1 MESETADGGFQH
13 ETVFLAEAVDALI
26 TDPEGVYVDGTFGRG
41 GHSRLLLQKLGASG
55 RLLVIDKDP
64 EAIAVAEELRA
75 SDHRVSVAHGSF
87 ADLARLV
94 RELPAGGQRQ
104 GEVKQGDS
112 RQDDVKV
119 SGVLL
124 DLGVSSPQLDDA
136 RRGFSF
142 THDGPLDMRMN
153 NKQGISAA
161 EWLATAA
168 EEEIARVIYEYGEEK
183 FSRRMARAI
192 VAERARQ
199 PITTTKQLADIVAQ
213 ANPAWERHKHPAT
226 RAFQGIRIF
235 INDELRDLETA
246 LQATLDVLAVGG
258 RMAIISF
265 HSLEDR
271 IVKQFMQK
279 HVRGDDFPPG
289 VPVTSAQLKPR
300 LKLVGKA
307 LKTSDAARGRNV
319 RARSAVMRVAEKLA

>member
-1 MESETADGGFQH
+1 MAAGTEDGGFQH
-13 ETVFLAEAVDALI
+13 ETVFLREAVDLLV
-26 TDPEGVYVDGTFGRG
+26 TDPDGIYVDGTFGRG
-41 GHSRLLLQKLGASG
+41 GHSRQLLEKLGMRA

-64 EAIAVAEELRA
+64 EAIAVAEALRMT
-75 SDHRVSVAHGSF
+75 DPRVVVAHGSF
-87 ADLARLV
+87 AELARHV
-94 RELPAGGQRQ
+94 TALPGVNQ
-104 GEVKQGDS
+104 VN
-112 RQDDVKV
+112 
-119 SGVLL
+119 GVLL

-153 NKQGISAA
+153 NNQGMSAA
-161 EWLATAA
+161 QWLATAA

-192 VAERARQ
+192 VAERALH
-199 PITTTKQLADIVAQ
+199 PITTTKRLADIVTQ

-235 INDELRDLETA
+235 INDELKDLETA
-246 LQATLDVLAVGG
+246 LRAMLEVLVGGG
-258 RMAIISF
+258 RMAVISF

-271 IVKQFMQK
+271 IVKQFIQK
-279 HVRGDDFPPG
+279 ETRGDDFPKG

-300 LKLVGKA
+300 LRPIGKA
-307 LKTSDAARGRNV
+307 LKSSDSERDRNV
-319 RARSAVMRVAEKLA
+319 RARSAILRVAEKLA

>member
-1 MESETADGGFQH
+1 MTTADTEDGKFQH
-13 ETVFLAEAVDALI
+13 ETVFLQEAVQALV
-26 TDPEGVYVDGTFGRG
+26 TDPGGVYVDGTFGRG
-41 GHSRLLLQKLGASG
+41 GHSRLILQKLGKQG

-64 EAIAVAEELRA
+64 EAIAAAEALRA
-75 SDHRVSVAHGSF
+75 TDARVAVAHGSF
-87 ADLARLV
+87 A
-94 RELPAGGQRQ
+94 ELPRLMTGLP
-104 GEVKQGDS
+104 
-112 RQDDVKV
+112 DVTRV
-119 SGVLL
+119 HGILL

-153 NKQGISAA
+153 NKQGMSAA
-161 EWLATAA
+161 QWLATAA

-192 VAERARQ
+192 VATRAQ
-199 PITTTKQLADIVAQ
+199 HPITTTKQLADIVTQ

-235 INDELRDLETA
+235 INDELRELQTA
-246 LQATLDVLAVGG
+246 LQAMLELLVVGG
-258 RMAIISF
+258 RMAVISF

-279 HVRGDDFPPG
+279 QVRGDDFPPG

-300 LKLVGKA
+300 LRLVGKA
-307 LKTSDAARGRNV
+307 LKTSDTERGRNV
-319 RARSAVMRVAEKLA
+319 RARSAVLRIAEKLA

>member
-1 MESETADGGFQH
+1 MVDETNDDGFQH
-13 ETVFLAEAVDALI
+13 DTVFLHEAVDALI

-41 GHSRLLLQKLGASG
+41 GHSRLLLQKLGANG

-64 EAIAVAEELRA
+64 EAIAVAEALREA
-75 SDHRVSVAHGSF
+75 DGRVRIAHGSF
-87 ADLARLV
+87 ADLARFV
-94 RELPAGGQRQ
+94 REWPEAAREQGAGQTQ
-104 GEVKQGDS
+104 VES
-112 RQDDVKV
+112 KV
-119 SGVLL
+119 NGVLL

-142 THDGPLDMRMN
+142 SHDGPLDMRMN

-161 EWLATAA
+161 EWIATAA

-235 INDELRDLETA
+235 INDELRDLETVLA
-246 LQATLDVLAVGG
+246 ATLDVLAAGG

-307 LKTSDAARGRNV
+307 LKTSDDARARNV
-319 RARSAVMRVAEKLA
+319 RARSAVLRVAEKLA

>member
-1 MESETADGGFQH
+1 MAAADTGEESFQH
-13 ETVFLAEAVDALI
+13 ETVFLQEAVDALV
-26 TDPEGVYVDGTFGRG
+26 TDPEGIYVDGTFGRG
-41 GHSRLLLQKLGASG
+41 GHSRLILQKLGASG

-64 EAIAVAEELRA
+64 EAIAVAETLQA
-75 SDHRVSVAHGSF
+75 ADPRVVVGHGSF
-87 ADLARLV
+87 AELERLV
-94 RELPAGGQRQ
+94 SALPGVTQMHGQ
-104 GEVKQGDS
+104 V
-112 RQDDVKV
+112 VN
-119 SGVLL
+119 GVLL

-153 NKQGISAA
+153 NKQGVSAA
-161 EWLATAA
+161 QWLATAA

-192 VAERARQ
+192 VAARAQQ
-199 PITTTKQLADIVAQ
+199 PLTTTKQLADIVKE

-235 INDELRDLETA
+235 INDELKDLETA
-246 LQATLDVLAVGG
+246 LNAALELLVVGG

-300 LKLVGKA
+300 LRLVGKA
-307 LKTSDAARGRNV
+307 QKTGDDERGRNV
-319 RARSAVMRVAEKLA
+319 RARSAMLRVAEKLA

>member
-1 MESETADGGFQH
+1 MVAETEDGGFQH
-13 ETVFLAEAVDALI
+13 ETVFLNEAVDALM

-41 GHSRLLLQKLGASG
+41 GHSRLLLQKLGANG

-64 EAIAVAEELRA
+64 EAIAVAEQMRA
-75 SDHRVSVAHGSF
+75 ADGRVNVAHGSF
-87 ADLARLV
+87 ADIARFV
-94 RELPAGGQRQ
+94 RELPGGQGQ
-104 GEVKQGDS
+104 GEVK
-112 RQDDVKV
+112 VN
-119 SGVLL
+119 GVLL

-142 THDGPLDMRMN
+142 SHDGPLDMRMN

-168 EEEIARVIYEYGEEK
+168 EEEIARVIYEYGEERC
-183 FSRRMARAI
+183 SRRMARAI

-289 VPVTSAQLKPR
+289 VPVTSSQLKPR

-307 LKTSDAARGRNV
+307 LKTSDDARDRNV
-319 RARSAVMRVAEKLA
+319 RARSAVLRVAEKLA

>member
-1 MESETADGGFQH
+1 MAPRTEDTSFQH
-13 ETVFLAEAVDALI
+13 ETVFLKEAVDALV
-26 TDPEGVYVDGTFGRG
+26 TAPDGVYVDGTFGRG
-41 GHSRLLLQKLGASG
+41 GHSRLILEKLDKNG

-64 EAIAVAEELRA
+64 EAIAVAEALRA
-75 SDHRVSVAHGSF
+75 GDSRVTVAYGSF
-87 ADLARLV
+87 AELARFV
-94 RELPAGGQRQ
+94 DACPGVQRVNGQA
-104 GEVKQGDS
+104 V
-112 RQDDVKV
+112 VN
-119 SGVLL
+119 GVLL

-153 NKQGISAA
+153 NKQGLSAA

-192 VAERARQ
+192 VAERALH
-199 PITTTKQLADIVAQ
+199 PINTTKQLADIVTQ

-235 INDELRDLETA
+235 INDELNDLETTLRA
-246 LQATLDVLAVGG
+246 LLDVLAVGG
-258 RMAIISF
+258 RMAVISF

-271 IVKQFMQK
+271 IVKQFIQK
-279 HVRGDDFPPG
+279 EARGDNFPPG
-289 VPVTSAQLKPR
+289 VPVTSSQLNPR
-300 LKLVGKA
+300 LRPIGKA
-307 LKTSDAARGRNV
+307 LKGSDVERDRNV
-319 RARSAVMRVAEKLA
+319 RARSAVLRVAEKLP

>member
-1 MESETADGGFQH
+1 MTPPAEDGGFQH
-13 ETVFLAEAVDALI
+13 ETVFLQEAVDALV
-26 TDPEGVYVDGTFGRG
+26 TDPDGVYVDGTFGRG
-41 GHSRLLLQKLGASG
+41 GHSRLILERLGKNG

-64 EAIAVAEELRA
+64 EAIAVAEALRA
-75 SDHRVSVAHGSF
+75 TDPRVAVAYGSF
-87 ADLARLV
+87 ADLARFV
-94 RELPAGGQRQ
+94 NALPGVPQVNGRA
-104 GEVKQGDS
+104 V
-112 RQDDVKV
+112 VN
-119 SGVLL
+119 GVLL

-153 NKQGISAA
+153 NKQGMSAA

-192 VAERARQ
+192 VAERALH
-199 PITTTKQLADIVAQ
+199 PIETTKRLADIIAQ

-235 INDELRDLETA
+235 INDELKDLETA
-246 LQATLDVLAVGG
+246 LRALCDVLAAGG

-271 IVKQFMQK
+271 IVKQFIQK
-279 HVRGDDFPPG
+279 ETRGDDFPPG
-289 VPVTSAQLKPR
+289 VPVTSSQLKPR
-300 LKLVGKA
+300 LRPIGKA
-307 LKTSDAARGRNV
+307 LKGSDLERDRNV
-319 RARSAVMRVAEKLA
+319 RARSAVLRVAERLA

>member
-1 MESETADGGFQH
+1 
-13 ETVFLAEAVDALI
+13 VN
-26 TDPEGVYVDGTFGRG
+26 
-41 GHSRLLLQKLGASG
+41 
-55 RLLVIDKDP
+55 
-64 EAIAVAEELRA
+64 
-75 SDHRVSVAHGSF
+75 
-87 ADLARLV
+87 
-94 RELPAGGQRQ
+94 
-104 GEVKQGDS
+104 
-112 RQDDVKV
+112 
-119 SGVLL
+119 GVLL

-142 THDGPLDMRMN
+142 SHDGPLDMRMN

-300 LKLVGKA
+300 LKLIGKA
-307 LKTSDAARGRNV
+307 LKTSDDARGRNV
-319 RARSAVMRVAEKLA
+319 RARSAVLRVAEKLA